1 MYVLVDIRYVIDN
14 DEKTGCN
21 RLQPVFYGF
30 LKFFKL
36 RQPATEPTAKRGNRN
51 RWSGCFRLRSVRFWC
66 FFRFRELDLQTLIII
81 NMVEPQSSSTE
92 EPATT
97 GRSSQKSMP
106 LPGSRGAPCFDK
118 TKPIEL
124 LRFMDQMEDL
134 FEEYGIHDD
143 QNKKEK
149 IRQIC

>member
-14 DEKTGCN
+14 YEKTGCN

-66 FFRFRELDLQTLIII
+66 FFRFRELDLQTLGTIQFVSLVLGIFIIMSKALPRQHSCRTNLNNEHI
-81 NMVEPQSSSTE
+81 NCFYSVS
-92 EPATT
+92 
-97 GRSSQKSMP
+97 P
-106 LPGSRGAPCFDK
+106 LEQLA
-118 TKPIEL
+118 
-124 LRFMDQMEDL
+124 
-134 FEEYGIHDD
+134 
-143 QNKKEK
+143 NKLSK
-149 IRQIC
+149 

>member
-14 DEKTGCN
+14 YEKTGCN

-66 FFRFRELDLQTLIII
+66 FFQFRELDLQTL
-81 NMVEPQSSSTE
+81 MVVVE
-92 EPATT
+92 EE
-97 GRSSQKSMP
+97 QEFV
-106 LPGSRGAPCFDK
+106 C
-118 TKPIEL
+118 
-124 LRFMDQMEDL
+124 
-134 FEEYGIHDD
+134 
-143 QNKKEK
+143 
-149 IRQIC
+149 

>member
-36 RQPATEPTAKRGNRN
+36 RQPATEPTAKRGNHN

-66 FFRFRELDLQTLIII
+66 FFRFRELDLQTLVVV
-81 NMVEPQSSSTE
+81 VEGKVFTKVNFRFSEFSDYDV
-92 EPATT
+92 
-97 GRSSQKSMP
+97 
-106 LPGSRGAPCFDK
+106 LP
-118 TKPIEL
+118 
-124 LRFMDQMEDL
+124 
-134 FEEYGIHDD
+134 
-143 QNKKEK
+143 
-149 IRQIC
+149 